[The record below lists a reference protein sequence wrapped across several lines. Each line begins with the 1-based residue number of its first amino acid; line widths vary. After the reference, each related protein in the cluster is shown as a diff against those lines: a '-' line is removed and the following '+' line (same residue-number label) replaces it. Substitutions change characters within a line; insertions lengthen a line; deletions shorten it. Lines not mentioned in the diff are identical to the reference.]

1 MASDNIADDRSNV
14 KCWLILFY
22 KYVISSN
29 EDWLRSSI
37 YIHKSYILWH
47 TCNMLYVLPY
57 GIWLYLAYVTVKSLL
72 IIID

>member
-37 YIHKSYILWH
+37 YIHKSYILWQ

-57 GIWLYLAYVTVKSLL
+57 GIWLYLAYVTVKSFL